1 MFFMGSARTASVVPP
16 SHPTKLRT
24 HEGPQNATDGHRCEA
39 APPTRML
46 AKMSPRVQPLDEH
59 DPESPAPRL
68 QTPPGPSSGE
78 QQPFSETMDEQWPGP
93 DSPPKTGTPSFHNYD
108 DDDEAKDP
116 DDVFGPLR
124 NRASALR
131 GAAENGD
138 ASAQVRLG
146 YMYVDIG
153 ARQCSSALQFG
164 VSRGR
169 SEVLLS
175 GYGRVYLS
183 EIA

>member
-1 MFFMGSARTASVVPP
+1 
-16 SHPTKLRT
+16 
-24 HEGPQNATDGHRCEA
+24 
-39 APPTRML
+39 ML
-46 AKMSPRVQPLDEH
+46 AKMSPRVQPVEH

-93 DSPPKTGTPSFHNYD
+93 DSPPKTGTPSYHAYD

-116 DDVFGPLR
+116 DEVFGPLR

-153 ARQCSSALQFG
+153 ERQCSKRPSIWGLSWSA
-164 VSRGR
+164 
-169 SEVLLS
+169 
-175 GYGRVYLS
+175 
-183 EIA
+183 

>member
-1 MFFMGSARTASVVPP
+1 
-16 SHPTKLRT
+16 
-24 HEGPQNATDGHRCEA
+24 
-39 APPTRML
+39 ML
-46 AKMSPRVQPLDEH
+46 AKLSPRVQPVEH

-78 QQPFSETMDEQWPGP
+78 QQPFSETMDEQWPTA
-93 DSPPKTGTPSFHNYD
+93 DSPPKTGEPSFHAYD

-116 DDVFGPLR
+116 DEVFGPLR

-153 ARQCSSALQFG
+153 ERQ
-164 VSRGR
+164 
-169 SEVLLS
+169 
-175 GYGRVYLS
+175 
-183 EIA
+183 